1 MRLED
6 FRRCEVEA
14 VALLRFRMGLGA
26 VAAAKHCA
34 LSRAR
39 IRQVER
45 AILYAVRHGAAYWLG
60 AETVKA
66 ARGMMVKRKRKPE
79 RAEGETKR
87 SPKARG
93 FFARFGGKR
102 GVAGVSWQSGG

>member
-60 AETVKA
+60 ADTVKA
-66 ARGMMVKRKRKPE
+66 ARGMLRRKKK
-79 RAEGETKR
+79 G
-87 SPKARG
+87 
-93 FFARFGGKR
+93 
-102 GVAGVSWQSGG
+102 